1 MQTKT
6 SSFNPVQYLD
16 TQTAGTPIVILTGM
30 GCSYHEWYE
39 IVQTL
44 QTTNRM
50 LSFHRHSWREGDGV
64 HRTSHAV
71 QQLKT
76 LLTHC
81 NVDEPILLVGH
92 SYGGLIAQEFAIR
105 HPDQLKGL
113 LLVDST
119 SVDLHE
125 LDTLD
130 TPVLDTLSS
139 DATWIE
145 QCRYYGTQTKDQLR
159 HLVQPVLTPAQQQLP
174 QTIQSAL
181 LDFQTEPT
189 LYAMMATEV
198 THWKMDAQRIKR
210 NTFPDLPLI
219 AIGRDQRKAIAE
231 GLQDGLPE
239 TEVRQLEETWHQLI
253 LRQANLTKTATIRF
267 AEGAG
272 HAVHLDRPELV
283 IAAIRQ
289 LDQTQVKDV
298 SQ

>member
-1 MQTKT
+1 MRTET
-6 SSFNPVQYLD
+6 SLFHPAQYLD

-30 GCSYHEWYE
+30 NSSYDEWHE

-44 QTTNRM
+44 QTTNRV
-50 LSFHRHSWREGDGV
+50 LSFHRHSWREGDGI

-71 QQLKT
+71 QQLQK

-81 NVDEPILLVGH
+81 GVGEPILLVGH

-105 HPDQLKGL
+105 YPDQLKGL

-125 LDTLD
+125 LDALD

-145 QCRYYGTQTKDQLR
+145 QCRYYATQTNDQLR
-159 HLVQPVLTPAQQQLP
+159 LLIQPTLTPAQHRLP
-174 QTIQSAL
+174 LTIQSAL
-181 LDFQTEPT
+181 LNFQIEPA
-189 LYAMMATEV
+189 LYAMMASEV
-198 THWKMDAQRIKR
+198 QHWKTDAQRIKR
-210 NTFPDLPLI
+210 SPFPDLPLVVL
-219 AIGRDQRKAIAE
+219 GRDQRQAIAE

-239 TEVRQLEETWHQLI
+239 AEVRQLEETWHQLL

-267 AEGAG
+267 AERAS
-272 HAVHLDRPELV
+272 HTIHLDRPELV
-283 IAAIRQ
+283 ISAIRQ
-289 LDQTQVKDV
+289 LDQAPTKDV
-298 SQ
+298 LT